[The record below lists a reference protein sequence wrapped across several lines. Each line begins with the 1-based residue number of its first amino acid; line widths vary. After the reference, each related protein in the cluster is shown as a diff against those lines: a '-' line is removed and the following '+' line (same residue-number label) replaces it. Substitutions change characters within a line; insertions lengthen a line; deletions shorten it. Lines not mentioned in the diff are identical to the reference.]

1 MVFSIA
7 CAMVNSVEQLHWLRL
22 CDYLCYFD
30 MVCELSVVDYYCL
43 VGVFRLDALWFLGFV
58 IAVWFLVSG
67 VLGCLLFADTCNGWI
82 CCSFGCVCWFLV
94 FVSLG
99 GLGCMVLI
107 FVLDLRADYV
117 GCYVFGVWFGFPGG

>member
-30 MVCELSVVDYYCL
+30 MICELSVVDYYCL
-43 VGVFRLDALWFLGFV
+43 VGVFRLDGLWFLGFV

-82 CCSFGCVCWFLV
+82 CCSFGCVCWFLGIC
-94 FVSLG
+94 FLG
-99 GLGCMVLI
+99 WAGLYGVDFAVGFARWLCWLLCFRCMVW
-107 FVLDLRADYV
+107 VS
-117 GCYVFGVWFGFPGG
+117 